1 MARIDFSPLLA
12 RNLVRNQMV
21 NEAGFDLGQLAGE
34 NWNNIGKGLGKGY
47 DKLKGFG
54 GGILGMLRGRENPFT
69 QESIED
75 PNRIYEEP
83 GVSEEVM
90 TDKKSL
96 SQKMSDNEG
105 LFQGGMQN
113 RPLGRLRDEMDI
125 KKSQLGGLFRGL
137 PYQGQGNNITKYKN
151 GQIVP
156 TPGQGPNA
164 RPVPMDSSI
173 FSRLYNENNPTKR
186 LDIPGIND
194 LPQWMKS
201 PAEQLGIGE
210 DASETEIQDALMKWN
225 EEGRTTGQAEGN
237 PYNYDFST
245 DLMQTPTLDQ
255 SLESPYYVE
264 GYQNAI
270 NANKLYQDQT
280 NWWGN

>member
-75 PNRIYEEP
+75 PNRIYGEP

-137 PYQGQGNNITKYKN
+137 PYQ
-151 GQIVP
+151 
-156 TPGQGPNA
+156 GQGPNA

-225 EEGRTTGQAEGN
+225 EEGKTTGQEEAGN
-237 PYNYDFST
+237 AFGFNFNSPADMYQGPIISS
-245 DLMQTPTLDQ
+245 P
-255 SLESPYYVE
+255 LEKHLNNRKSN
-264 GYQNAI
+264 Q
-270 NANKLYQDQT
+270 Q